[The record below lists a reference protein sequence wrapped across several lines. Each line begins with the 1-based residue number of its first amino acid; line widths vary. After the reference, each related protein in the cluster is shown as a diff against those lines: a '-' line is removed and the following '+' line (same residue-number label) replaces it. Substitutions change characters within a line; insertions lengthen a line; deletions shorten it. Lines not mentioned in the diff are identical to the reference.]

1 MNDAPALRG
10 RIAFQPMRGG
20 LDTAEAERRL
30 ARDGA
35 NELPTARRR
44 GFFARTL
51 AVLRE
56 PMFLLLGAAT
66 TLYLVLGDLGEAL
79 VLSASVAVV
88 VGITLR
94 QAGKSERALDALRD
108 LSTPQASVLR
118 DGDRVRIDAR
128 RLVTGDVVVLGEGDR
143 VPADARLIEATQLG
157 IDESLL
163 TGEASPAPKGACAPS
178 AEAEA
183 EAAPTRDDHVY
194 RGTLVVHGH
203 ALAEVVATGARTA
216 VGRIGASLERT
227 NPPRSTLQREIDRAV
242 IVFAAAGLGLCA
254 SVTLLYALLR
264 GGWIDA
270 LLAGVTLAI
279 ANVPEEFPVVLTV
292 FLALGAWRLAR
303 ERVLTRRIPAI
314 ETLGAITVLCV
325 DKTGTLT
332 ENRMRIAALRQGGAA
347 WDVVAGVPIGAE
359 FDDLLVRALMACR
372 IDPTD
377 PMERAI
383 VEAAA
388 PRAGAGERT
397 LVREYPLMPGLF
409 ARTQVWRTPAGL
421 VGACSGAP
429 EAIADLCRL
438 APARRESMLAD
449 VAVLARHGLRVIA
462 VGALEQPVSLPLP
475 ERQDALAFVEAGLVA
490 FADPLREGVAAAVAE
505 ATAAGIDVVML
516 TGDFPETATAIARQ
530 AGIDVGDG
538 PLAGAALSVLDDTQ
552 LAATC
557 AHRRVFARVTPEH
570 KLRLVEALR
579 TRGEIVAMTGDG
591 VNDAPA
597 LKAADVG
604 IAMGRRGTD
613 VAREAAALVLLDD
626 DFVSIVRG
634 IRRGR
639 TIHDNIVRAMRYILA
654 VHVPIMGMALLPL
667 LTGGPLVLWPIHI
680 VFLEL
685 VIDPAC
691 ALVFEH
697 EPAAGDVMR
706 RPPRDPHRTVLGLRL
721 LAGGVLD
728 GALMFAASAFVYA
741 TARALR
747 CPDAG
752 VAAATFVALVVGN
765 VGLIALN
772 RGSGLLHKRNHA
784 FWIVAAGTASVL
796 AATLGLPQVGHLFR
810 FEAPPV
816 GVLALAAGLPL
827 AALVP
832 LFLAR
837 TRASAP
843 ATGHA

>member
-1 MNDAPALRG
+1 MNEATSARGANASEQLR
-10 RIAFQPMRGG
+10 RG
-20 LDTAEAERRL
+20 LDASEAERRL

-35 NELPTARRR
+35 NELPAARRH
-44 GFFARTL
+44 GFLARAL
-51 AVLRE
+51 AVLAE
-56 PMFLLLGAAT
+56 PMFVLLGVAT

-79 VLSASVAVV
+79 VLSASVLVV

-94 QAGKSERALDALRD
+94 QAGKSEKALDALRD

-118 DGDRVRIDAR
+118 DGERVRIDAR
-128 RLVTGDVVVLGEGDR
+128 RLVVGDVVVLGEGDR

-157 IDESLL
+157 VDESLL
-163 TGEASPAPKGACAPS
+163 TGEALPAPKRAY
-178 AEAEA
+178 
-183 EAAPTRDDHVY
+183 AADADTETESEPTRDDHVY
-194 RGTLVVHGH
+194 WGTLVVHGY

-216 VGRIGASLERT
+216 AGRIGASLERT
-227 NPPRSTLQREIDRAV
+227 TPPRSPLQREIDRAV
-242 IVFAAAGLGLCA
+242 IVFAVAGLALCA
-254 SVTLLYALLR
+254 IVTLLYALLR

-303 ERVLTRRIPAI
+303 EHVLTRRIPAI

-332 ENRMRIAALRQGGAA
+332 ENRMRIAALRDGEGA
-347 WDVVAGVPIGAE
+347 WDVASGMPIGAE
-359 FDDLLVRALMACR
+359 FDDLLARATMACR
-372 IDPTD
+372 VDPTD

-383 VEAAA
+383 VAAA
-388 PRAGAGERT
+388 ASRVDADGRS

-409 ARTQVWRTPAGL
+409 ARTQVWRTPTGL

-438 APARRESMLAD
+438 APARRAHLLAE
-449 VAVLARHGLRVIA
+449 VAALARRGLRVIA
-462 VGALEQPVSLPLP
+462 VGALEHPVSSPLP
-475 ERQDALAFVEAGLVA
+475 ERQDALAFTEAGLVA
-490 FADPLREGVAAAVAE
+490 FADPLRDGVAAAVAE
-505 ATAAGIDVVML
+505 ASAAGIEVIML
-516 TGDFPETATAIARQ
+516 TGDFPETAAAIARQ

-538 PLAGAALSVLDDTQ
+538 ALAGAALSAFDDAQ
-552 LAATC
+552 LADAC

-579 TRGEIVAMTGDG
+579 ARGEIVAMTGDG

-604 IAMGRRGTD
+604 IAMGGRGTD
-613 VAREAAALVLLDD
+613 VAREAASLVLLDD

-639 TIHDNIVRAMRYILA
+639 TIHDNIERAMRYILA

-667 LTGGPLVLWPIHI
+667 LTDGPLVLWPIHI

-691 ALVFEH
+691 AIVFER

-706 RPPRDPHRTVLGLRL
+706 RPPRDPRRAVLGLRL
-721 LAGGVLD
+721 LAGGIAD
-728 GALMFAASAFVYA
+728 GALVFAASALVYA
-741 TARALR
+741 SARMLGCSA
-747 CPDAG
+747 AG
-752 VAAATFVALVVGN
+752 VAAAAFVALVAGN

-772 RGSGLLHKRNHA
+772 RGSGLLHARNRV
-784 FWIVAAGTASVL
+784 FWVVVAGATGVL
-796 AATLGLPQVGHLFR
+796 AATLGLPQLGHFFR
-810 FEAPPV
+810 FEAPPA
-816 GVLALAAGLPL
+816 GVLTLAAGLPL
-827 AALVP
+827 AVLVP
-832 LFLAR
+832 VFLAR
-837 TRASAP
+837 KRASVAP
-843 ATGHA
+843 ARRV